1 MSGLNVLRFFLYTS
15 LSKDL
20 FDDGHV
26 ERILHID
33 AGAPG
38 SLAQR
43 RVDCKET
50 HLITFRIE

>member
-1 MSGLNVLRFFLYTS
+1 MSGLNVLRFFLYAS

-26 ERILHID
+26 ERILHMG